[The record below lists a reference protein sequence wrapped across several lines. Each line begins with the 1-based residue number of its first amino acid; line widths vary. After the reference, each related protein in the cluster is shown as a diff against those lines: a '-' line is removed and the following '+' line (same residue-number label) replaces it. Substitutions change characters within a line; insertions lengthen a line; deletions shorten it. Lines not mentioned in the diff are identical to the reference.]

1 MMPKKSLFIALLLVC
16 VTISRG
22 LAGPYAPPAGQP
34 GSTAVGMDD
43 PNIIA
48 WADGWENYVI
58 GDECDQQWQTPQKAL
73 GQAQGTSF
81 EIVCLGR
88 GGEITLTFECGIG
101 DGDGYDFAVFE
112 NSINDTFLE
121 LAYVEVSSNGTD
133 FFRFECDSLTPEA
146 VGGFGTIDATDIT
159 GLAGKYRQGCGTPFD
174 LADLRDV
181 SPLLNVDNVKCVRI
195 IDIIGDGSCYDSLGK
210 IIYDPYPTIG
220 SAGFDLDAI
229 GVMNTRTADLD
240 KNGWVDTFDLM
251 ILMQAWLSRPGDG
264 NWDSRCDISSPKD
277 NLVNLQD
284 FAVFSGQWLE

>member
-1 MMPKKSLFIALLLVC
+1 MMQGKSPFIALLLVC
-16 VTISRG
+16 VAISQG

-34 GSTAVGMDD
+34 GSTAVGMND

-48 WADGWENYVI
+48 WADGWANYVV

-133 FFRFECDSLTPEA
+133 FFRFGCNSLTPEA
-146 VGGFGTIDATDIT
+146 VGGFGTIDTTDIT
-159 GLAGKYRQGCGTPFD
+159 GLAGKYRQGYGTPFD
-174 LADLRDV
+174 MADLRDV
-181 SPLLNVDNVKCVRI
+181 SSLLNVDNVEWIRI
-195 IDIIGDGSCYDSLGK
+195 IDIVGDGSCYDSLGR

-229 GVMNTRTADLD
+229 GVMNMRTADLD
-240 KNGWVDTFDLM
+240 KNGWVDTFDLA
-251 ILMQAWLSRPGDG
+251 ILMQAWLSQPGDD
-264 NWDSRCDISSPKD
+264 NWDNRCDISSPKD
-277 NLVNLQD
+277 DVVNMQD
-284 FAVFSGQWLE
+284 FFVFSGQWLE

>member
-1 MMPKKSLFIALLLVC
+1 MMQGKSPFIALLLVG
-16 VTISRG
+16 VAISQG

-34 GSTAVGMDD
+34 GSTAVGMND
-43 PNIIA
+43 PNLIA
-48 WADGWENYVI
+48 WADGWENYVV

-133 FFRFECDSLTPEA
+133 FFRFGCDSLTPEA
-146 VGGFGTIDATDIT
+146 VGGFGTIDTTDIT
-159 GLAGKYRQGCGTPFD
+159 GLAGKYRQGYGTPFD
-174 LADLRDV
+174 MADLRDV
-181 SPLLNVDNVKCVRI
+181 SSLLNVDNVEWIRI
-195 IDIIGDGSCYDSLGK
+195 IDIVGDGSCYDSLGR

-229 GVMNTRTADLD
+229 GVMNMRTADLD
-240 KNGWVDTFDLM
+240 KNGWVDTFDLA
-251 ILMQAWLSRPGDG
+251 ILMQAWLSQPGDD
-264 NWDSRCDISSPKD
+264 NWDNRCDISSPKD
-277 NLVNLQD
+277 NVVNMQD
-284 FAVFSGQWLE
+284 FFVFSGQWLE

>member
-1 MMPKKSLFIALLLVC
+1 MMQGKSPFIALLLVC
-16 VTISRG
+16 VAISQG

-34 GSTAVGMDD
+34 GSTAVGMND

-48 WADGWENYVI
+48 WADGWENYVV

-133 FFRFECDSLTPEA
+133 FFRFGCNSLTPEA
-146 VGGFGTIDATDIT
+146 VGGFGTIDTTDIT
-159 GLAGKYRQGCGTPFD
+159 GLAGKYRQGYGTPFD
-174 LADLRDV
+174 MADLRDV
-181 SPLLNVDNVKCVRI
+181 SSLLNVDNVEWIRI
-195 IDIIGDGSCYDSLGK
+195 IDIVGDGSCYDSLGR

-229 GVMNTRTADLD
+229 GVMNMRTADLD
-240 KNGWVDTFDLM
+240 KNGWVDTFDLA
-251 ILMQAWLSRPGDG
+251 ILMQAWLSQPGDD
-264 NWDSRCDISSPKD
+264 NWDNRCDISSPKD
-277 NLVNLQD
+277 DVVNMQD
-284 FAVFSGQWLE
+284 FFVFSGQWLE